1 MTLAE
6 VPPSTPPAP
15 AAAPT
20 ARGPLSHRAP
30 VTRGGPTS
38 RAPRGVSPGP
48 VYGRPLAIA
57 FAVAWL
63 LCPAVEPLPEHE
75 MAYPL
80 WQLPLDLGTVG
91 SIVLAVTALWRGSRH
106 APRLGIAAGVFMA
119 VMTMVCPLAG
129 HGPVGWWTWVQA
141 AMSLFVLLTSAT
153 LVSRWPGATTSG
165 R

>member
-1 MTLAE
+1 MTVAD
-6 VPPSTPPAP
+6 VPPSTPAVAEAP
-15 AAAPT
+15 V
-20 ARGPLSHRAP
+20 ARGPRSHRAP
-30 VTRGGPTS
+30 V
-38 RAPRGVSPGP
+38 APRTPLSWRPRRDGPGP

-57 FAVAWL
+57 FAAAWL
-63 LCPAVEPLPEHE
+63 LCPVVEPLPEHE

-91 SIVLAVTALWRGSRH
+91 SIVLAVVALWRGSRH

-119 VMTMVCPLAG
+119 VMTMICPLAG

-141 AMSLFVLLTSAT
+141 SMSLFVLLTSAA
-153 LVSRWPGATTSG
+153 LVSRWPVATTPG

>member
-1 MTLAE
+1 MTVADVPQTTPAVPVE
-6 VPPSTPPAP
+6 V
-15 AAAPT
+15 PT
-20 ARGPLSHRAP
+20 ARGPRSQRAP
-30 VTRGGPTS
+30 STPGRPVARVPHGSGSGPF
-38 RAPRGVSPGP
+38 P
-48 VYGRPLAIA
+48 GRPLAIA
-57 FAVAWL
+57 FAVAWV

-91 SIVLAVTALWRGSRH
+91 SIVLAVVALWRGSRH

-141 AMSLFVLLTSAT
+141 AMSLFVLLTSTA
-153 LVSRWPGATTSG
+153 LVSRWPRMTAAG

>member
-1 MTLAE
+1 MTIAD
-6 VPPSTPPAP
+6 VPPSTP
-15 AAAPT
+15 AAAPV
-20 ARGPLSHRAP
+20 AVPRSHRAP
-30 VTRGGPTS
+30 VAARRPLAGM
-38 RAPRGVSPGP
+38 PRGAGP
-48 VYGRPLAIA
+48 VHGRPLAIA

-63 LCPAVEPLPEHE
+63 VCPVVEPMPADD

-91 SIVLAVTALWRGSRH
+91 SIVLAVGALWRGSRH

-141 AMSLFVLLTSAT
+141 AMSLFVLLGSAA
-153 LVSRWPGATTSG
+153 LVSRWPVRAT
-165 R
+165 